1 MGTYGSSPSEDAVE
15 QSAYQAP
22 AEDEDPPR
30 QTSTYETGQGGVPR
44 GRYKAMGEVPPTRPL
59 DPIRPYIAPRTG
71 RRRRSDWPVL
81 LFALIVSSLIMAGCC
96 IVGFAIYTAY
106 GH

>member
-15 QSAYQAP
+15 QTAQQAA

-30 QTSTYETGQGGVPR
+30 QTSTYETWHGRVH
-44 GRYKAMGEVPPTRPL
+44 GRYKAHGEVPPTRPL

-81 LFALIVSSLIMAGCC
+81 VFALIVWCLIMAGCC
-96 IVGFAIYTAY
+96 IAGFAIYTAY